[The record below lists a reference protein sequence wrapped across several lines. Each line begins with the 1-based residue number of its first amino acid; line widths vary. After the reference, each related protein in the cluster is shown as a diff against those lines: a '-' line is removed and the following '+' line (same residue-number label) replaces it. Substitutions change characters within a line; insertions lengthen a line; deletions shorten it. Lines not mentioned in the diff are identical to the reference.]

1 MCVFVFVFVFVNLNV
16 CGLLLCWYS
25 CLLCSGLFLLSS
37 SGFASSVLRCSR
49 SKLTI
54 RNLPSPGS
62 KLLYPKVVSGLHR
75 VTNSSLRSSTARL
88 LLLLR
93 LFFLDKDPSGFLA
106 TMWNAEEGDE
116 ATSDIPSCELDGLQP
131 SCEELWHC
139 LLVT

>member
-93 LFFLDKDPSGFLA
+93 LLFLDEDPSGFLA
-106 TMWNAEEGDE
+106 MWNAEEGDE
-116 ATSDIPSCELDGLQP
+116 ATSDIRSCELDGLQP